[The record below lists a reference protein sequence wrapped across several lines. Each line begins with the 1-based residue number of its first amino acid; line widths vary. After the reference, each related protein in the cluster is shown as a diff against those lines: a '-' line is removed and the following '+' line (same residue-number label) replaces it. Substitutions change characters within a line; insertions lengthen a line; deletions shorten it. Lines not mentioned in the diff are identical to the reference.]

1 MLTAISDGENTMQYK
16 AVRLVLVIL
25 MLSQLSGCVAAAV
38 VGTAVGV
45 TTTVVGG
52 AVDVADAVTPD
63 ITDDDD

>member
-1 MLTAISDGENTMQYK
+1 MQYK